1 MVTKTPL
8 LQGKWGRLDMCRG
21 SEIPVPSTQFWTF
34 FFFFI
39 KRNFLEGGYTLSCSF
54 ACKSLESFV
63 YSEGYSIYFKG
74 FLPIVHLPVS
84 YFCLFILLLGLSR
97 QEDWN
102 GLPFPSSVDH
112 ILSLERWLDN
122 IIKSMYMSLSK
133 LWETM
138 KDREA
143 WHAAVHGVAR
153 VGHDLVTEQ
162 QQQ

>member
-1 MVTKTPL
+1 MV
-8 LQGKWGRLDMCRG
+8 
-21 SEIPVPSTQFWTF
+21 
-34 FFFFI
+34 
-39 KRNFLEGGYTLSCSF
+39 
-54 ACKSLESFV
+54 SFV
-63 YSEGYSIYFKG
+63 DYEGYSIYFKG

-84 YFCLFILLLGLSR
+84 YFCLFILLLGFSR

-143 WHAAVHGVAR
+143 WHAAVCGVAR

-162 QQQ
+162 QQQHIYWIWLNCQLMTKQRLQFGSSHSQSMLFPVCCTSLYIQMLL